1 MAADGRGGERRLRAP
16 GRGGLVR
23 RSALMERLV
32 KDDPRRI
39 VSVIAPAGYGKTT
52 LLAQWAEASG
62 LDFAWL
68 SLEEADNDPK
78 VLLAGI
84 AEALDAIEPVDKRVC
99 EALASPYSSALGSV
113 LPRLGSALWSR
124 SAPVVLVLDD
134 VHLLRNTEGRAA
146 LAVLADSGPDHSRLG
161 LSGRAGPPGRAARR
175 PA

>member
-1 MAADGRGGERRLRAP
+1 MTADGRGGEKRLRP
-16 GRGGLVR
+16 QVRGGIVR
-23 RSALMERLV
+23 RSALMERLG

-84 AEALDAIEPVDKRVC
+84 AEALDGIEPVDKRVF

-113 LPRLGSALWSR
+113 LPRLGSALWSM
-124 SAPVVLVLDD
+124 SKPVVLVLDD
-134 VHLLRNTEGRAA
+134 AHLLRNPEGRAA
-146 LAVLADSGPDHSRLG
+146 LAVLADSVPDQSRLV
-161 LSGRAGPPGRAARR
+161 LSGRAEPPVRT
-175 PA
+175 